1 MKNKIYIYSVWDMTI
16 RKILTM
22 SRPCPHQQHSL
33 KETIR
38 SNVLPDMCVGPVMNC
53 GRKLSSISSQ
63 NILSIAWLPALKE
76 TGKSVDQL
84 IGGKLTPP
92 TKTMELNS
100 ALFGR
105 EKLKSWRI
113 SSEEP
118 GGQLKVYMFRPL
130 FIFGFVSSGLCLPVA
145 FWHLHDILLY
155 HVTWLVRTW
164 SFARTQHRL

>member
-1 MKNKIYIYSVWDMTI
+1 MKKNLIVLNCHLNVDKSNGIKKIIIKKINIWKIRYIYSVWDMKI
-16 RKILTM
+16 RKVLTM

-118 GGQLKVYMFRPL
+118 GGQ
-130 FIFGFVSSGLCLPVA
+130 
-145 FWHLHDILLY
+145 
-155 HVTWLVRTW
+155 
-164 SFARTQHRL
+164 

>member
-1 MKNKIYIYSVWDMTI
+1 MKKNLIVLNCHLNVDKSNGIKKIIIKKINIWKIRYIYSVWDMKI

-118 GGQLKVYMFRPL
+118 GGQ
-130 FIFGFVSSGLCLPVA
+130 
-145 FWHLHDILLY
+145 
-155 HVTWLVRTW
+155 
-164 SFARTQHRL
+164 

>member
-1 MKNKIYIYSVWDMTI
+1 MKKNLIVLNCHLNVDKSNGIKKIIIKKINIWKIRYIYSVWDMKI

-33 KETIR
+33 KETIK

-118 GGQLKVYMFRPL
+118 GGQ
-130 FIFGFVSSGLCLPVA
+130 
-145 FWHLHDILLY
+145 
-155 HVTWLVRTW
+155 
-164 SFARTQHRL
+164 

>member
-1 MKNKIYIYSVWDMTI
+1 MKKNLIVLNCHLNVDKSNGIKKIIIKKINIWKIRYIYSVWDMKI

-63 NILSIAWLPALKE
+63 NILSIAWLPGLKE

-118 GGQLKVYMFRPL
+118 AGQ
-130 FIFGFVSSGLCLPVA
+130 
-145 FWHLHDILLY
+145 
-155 HVTWLVRTW
+155 
-164 SFARTQHRL
+164 

>member
-1 MKNKIYIYSVWDMTI
+1 MKKNLIVLNCHLNVDKSNGIKKIIIKKINIWKIRYIYSVWDMKI

-22 SRPCPHQQHSL
+22 SRPCPHQKHSL

-53 GRKLSSISSQ
+53 GGKLSSISSQ

-118 GGQLKVYMFRPL
+118 GGQ
-130 FIFGFVSSGLCLPVA
+130 
-145 FWHLHDILLY
+145 
-155 HVTWLVRTW
+155 
-164 SFARTQHRL
+164 

>member
-1 MKNKIYIYSVWDMTI
+1 MVLKKNNKKDKYMKNKIYISVWDMKI

-38 SNVLPDMCVGPVMNC
+38 SNVLPDMCVGPVMNYW
-53 GRKLSSISSQ
+53 RKLSSISSQ

-118 GGQLKVYMFRPL
+118 GGQ
-130 FIFGFVSSGLCLPVA
+130 
-145 FWHLHDILLY
+145 
-155 HVTWLVRTW
+155 
-164 SFARTQHRL
+164 

>member
-1 MKNKIYIYSVWDMTI
+1 MVLKKKLIKKINIWKIRYIYSVWDMKI

-38 SNVLPDMCVGPVMNC
+38 SNVLPDMCVGPVMN
-53 GRKLSSISSQ
+53 
-63 NILSIAWLPALKE
+63 SIAWLPALKE

-118 GGQLKVYMFRPL
+118 GGQ
-130 FIFGFVSSGLCLPVA
+130 
-145 FWHLHDILLY
+145 
-155 HVTWLVRTW
+155 
-164 SFARTQHRL
+164 

>member
-1 MKNKIYIYSVWDMTI
+1 MKKNLIVLNCHLNVDKSNGIKKIIIKNVNIWKIRYIYSVWDMKI

-63 NILSIAWLPALKE
+63 NILSIAWLSALKE

-105 EKLKSWRI
+105 EKLKSWRT

-118 GGQLKVYMFRPL
+118 GGQ
-130 FIFGFVSSGLCLPVA
+130 
-145 FWHLHDILLY
+145 
-155 HVTWLVRTW
+155 
-164 SFARTQHRL
+164 

>member
-1 MKNKIYIYSVWDMTI
+1 MVLKNNNKKDKYMKNKIYIYSVWDMKI

-38 SNVLPDMCVGPVMNC
+38 SNVLPDMCVGAVMNC
-53 GRKLSSISSQ
+53 WRKLSSISSQ

-92 TKTMELNS
+92 TKTMELHS

-113 SSEEP
+113 SSSHM
-118 GGQLKVYMFRPL
+118 V
-130 FIFGFVSSGLCLPVA
+130 
-145 FWHLHDILLY
+145 
-155 HVTWLVRTW
+155 VR
-164 SFARTQHRL
+164 